1 MLRMSVAPP
10 SLSQRKP
17 AEFHRQEH
25 PSSGG
30 EDSDWTSSSGESSA
44 DSSTDKEETHR
55 LLILVQESIA
65 KIYWDVD
72 AFSRLSNTQRQKD
85 RSNLMQSLASI
96 VKYPW
101 KESEQKY
108 VTRRR
113 TFKR

>member
-1 MLRMSVAPP
+1 MSVYAECVISYLWSICTAKP
-10 SLSQRKP
+10 SQRKP
-17 AEFHRQEH
+17 AECHMQEH
-25 PSSGG
+25 SSSGG

-96 VKYPW
+96 SDFDEV
-101 KESEQKY
+101 
-108 VTRRR
+108 
-113 TFKR
+113 